1 MARCPEC
8 NAKLVVAP
16 DLERWDR
23 IFCEACGIELEVVDV
38 SPLELEA
45 VYDFQDDD
53 NALDELEEDE
63 EDLEWDDETDGDD
76 EEEEEE
82 W

>member
-8 NAKLVVAP
+8 NAKIVVAP

-23 IFCEACGIELEVVDV
+23 IFCEMCNIELEVVDL

-45 VYDFQDDD
+45 VYDLEDDEND
-53 NALDELEEDE
+53 LDELEEDD
-63 EDLEWDDETDGDD
+63 EDIEWDDDDDDNDD
-76 EEEEEE
+76 E